1 MLKSAKVS
9 KQSDKISEIYHKL
22 EQILCHVAAIQKSAS
37 LLKVCT
43 FKEVLDVLYKEGS
56 LPNRHIFRFSFL
68 IFIFSK
74 LRVILIK
81 VYFGKFE
88 KARKFPK
95 NAQKNLL
102 ELLVKEFVFFFKL
115 QATIFFKLKFY
126 ELNFYEYMKRT
137 PSRF

>member
-1 MLKSAKVS
+1 MLKSSKVS

-37 LLKVCT
+37 LLKVFT

-95 NAQKNLL
+95 NAEKNLL

-126 ELNFYEYMKRT
+126 ELNFYEYIKRT

>member
-22 EQILCHVAAIQKSAS
+22 EQILCHVAAIQESAS

-56 LPNRHIFRFSFL
+56 LPNRHSFL

-102 ELLVKEFVFFFKL
+102 ELLVKEFVFFFQVTSHNFLQVKILRTKL
-115 QATIFFKLKFY
+115 L
-126 ELNFYEYMKRT
+126 
-137 PSRF
+137 

>member
-22 EQILCHVAAIQKSAS
+22 EQILCHVAAIQESAS

-68 IFIFSK
+68 IFIFS
-74 LRVILIK
+74 
-81 VYFGKFE
+81 GKFE

-102 ELLVKEFVFFFKL
+102 ELLVKEFGFFFQVTSHNFLQVKILRTKL
-115 QATIFFKLKFY
+115 L
-126 ELNFYEYMKRT
+126 
-137 PSRF
+137 

>member
-1 MLKSAKVS
+1 MSVLKSAKVS

-22 EQILCHVAAIQKSAS
+22 EQILCHVAAIQESAS

-56 LPNRHIFRFSFL
+56 LPNRHSFL

-102 ELLVKEFVFFFKL
+102 ELLVKEFVFFFQVTSHNFLQVKILRTKL
-115 QATIFFKLKFY
+115 L
-126 ELNFYEYMKRT
+126 
-137 PSRF
+137 

>member
-1 MLKSAKVS
+1 MLKSSKVS

-22 EQILCHVAAIQKSAS
+22 EQILCHVAATQKRAS
-37 LLKVCT
+37 LLKVFT

-126 ELNFYEYMKRT
+126 ELNFYEYIKRT